1 LEGAVSDIIAGMLI
15 WVALLV
21 GATMLVVGVV
31 GFFEALADFFV
42 RVEDDED

>member
-1 LEGAVSDIIAGMLI
+1 MSEIVAGMLI
-15 WVALLV
+15 WIALMV

-31 GFFEALADFFV
+31 GFFEAVADFFV